1 MKIQDLLEAEFETTK
16 QDYKSNNS
24 YDIDKQKYRY
34 RNRSYDPQSKLKSGA
49 YGKIYRNKDDP
60 HQIAKV
66 PHLPEKTDGYYDF
79 IEHVVNS
86 GIAKYNPHF
95 PRVYDIK
102 KFTDNSGYFK
112 YKIKM
117 ETLHPFLN
125 TDPEV
130 IEGMLERYFGQ
141 DFVYDY
147 DDAPFDAF
155 LGSLRQGL
163 KKRNFD
169 WIVDEKFREACEF
182 VSDFIN
188 SGDYSLDLHSGNVMI
203 RMSPYPQL
211 VFVDPV
217 E

>member
-1 MKIQDLLEAEFETTK
+1 MKIRDLLEAEFETTK

-24 YDIDKQKYRY
+24 YDVDKQRY
-34 RNRSYDPQSKLKSGA
+34 RFRNRPYDPLFKLKSGA
-49 YGKIYRNKDDP
+49 YGRIYRNEDDP
-60 HQIAKV
+60 HQITKV
-66 PHLPEKTDGYYDF
+66 PHLPKKTDGYYDF

-86 GIAKYNPHF
+86 GIAKSNPHF

-102 KFTDNSGYFK
+102 KFTDNFGYFK

-130 IEGMLERYFGQ
+130 IVGMLRQYFNLKIDYDLDDSEHETLMAFVREAITNRSYEESSDDKFNEACKFIS
-141 DFVYDY
+141 DFVKGGNYT
-147 DDAPFDAF
+147 
-155 LGSLRQGL
+155 
-163 KKRNFD
+163 
-169 WIVDEKFREACEF
+169 
-182 VSDFIN
+182 
-188 SGDYSLDLHSGNVMI
+188 LDLHSGNVMI